1 MTEFA
6 KATEYAESTGILFQ
20 HDGAPVPLVGVEVQ
34 GDIAGSGAK
43 VKISQSFINTEKK
56 PIEAVYKFPLP
67 ENAAICGFRALI
79 DGRIIEGVIEEKEKA
94 FEKYD
99 KALEDGHK
107 AQLLDEERP
116 NIFTL
121 SVGNI
126 QPGGTVII
134 EINYVTLLESY
145 NSEVRFCLPT
155 TISPRFTPASQKD
168 DNGIPV
174 SDIVNPPFAMSVPYG
189 LSINIHIH
197 GRKSITSIESPS
209 HTINTKF
216 EGDDAVVS
224 FSSGKAAMDR
234 DFILTVAYEKKF
246 ASKAFLSKNND
257 ETFIQ
262 IHLMTDEMDEL
273 GKTGN
278 APQKKEIIFVL
289 DCSGSMQGESITE
302 AKKALEI
309 LIRALGA
316 NTTFNIYRF
325 GGNFDHLYRQSKS
338 YNEKSMKEALKYLS
352 KTDADMGGTEVLT
365 VLEDIYKTR
374 PADGFQKQIFLL
386 TDGQIS
392 NEDDV
397 MLLVGCHNLTTT
409 LSTVGI
415 GSGPNEFLIGGV
427 ARAAGGSSEMIAP
440 QERIESKVLR
450 LFQRVMAGRIDNLKI
465 DFGVAAEQTP
475 TDPIVYRNQGA
486 SIFARIKSGELK
498 NKSVKVQQYNNE
510 GETLREWNLEIEE
523 VNDQEMPLSKLWAR
537 EKIREIEEEGGAGD
551 GSRQHAR
558 IDKRKRDRAMEMSRQ
573 YGVISRSTSFIGIE
587 KTADAKAKDSDMV
600 LRVVPTSI
608 TSGWHGLRSQIQF
621 SINDAPRYMRRDT
634 VQYSIRQMPDAHVRE
649 PEDIIPS
656 FLRDQRKGNAFS
668 KTFDAASQVVRNTLS
683 RFRKKDD
690 ELFDILSLQKS
701 GGGFDTGR
709 VIDDLLNIDSSGW
722 RAIADST
729 NVKDN
734 SDLMSMLMTAVVL
747 ALLEEKFGAR
757 KSEWDGIISK
767 SRLWLKEQVARVKP
781 TVDREPLYDW
791 AKNFVREKLIS

>member
-1 MTEFA
+1 M
-6 KATEYAESTGILFQ
+6 TEYAEPTGILFQ
-20 HDGAPVPLVGVEVQ
+20 QDGKPVPLAGVEVR

-56 PIEAVYKFPLP
+56 SIEAVYKFPLP
-67 ENAAICGFRALI
+67 ENAAVCGFRANI

-94 FEKYD
+94 FELYD
-99 KALEDGHK
+99 KALEDGHR

-126 QPGGTVII
+126 QPGGSVII
-134 EINYVTLLESY
+134 EITCITLLESC

-155 TISPRFTPASQKD
+155 TISPRFTPTSQKD
-168 DNGIPV
+168 LNGIPV
-174 SDIVNPPFAMSVPYG
+174 SDIVNPPFALSVPYG
-189 LSINIHIH
+189 LTIDIHIH
-197 GRKSITSIESPS
+197 GRKAIASIESPS

-224 FSSGKAAMDR
+224 FSSGKTAMDR

-246 ASKAFLSKNND
+246 AAKAFLSKNND
-257 ETFIQ
+257 EKFIQ
-262 IHLMTDEMDEL
+262 IFIMPDEMDE
-273 GKTGN
+273 TGN
-278 APQKKEIIFVL
+278 TPQKKEIIFVL
-289 DCSGSMQGESITE
+289 DCSGSMQGESIAE

-325 GGNFDHLYRQSKS
+325 GGNFDRLFRHSKT

-352 KTDADMGGTEVLT
+352 NTDADKGGTEILP
-365 VLEDIYKTR
+365 VLEDIYETR

-392 NEDDV
+392 NEDEV
-397 MLLVGCHNLTTT
+397 MSLVGCHHLTST

-415 GSGPNEFLIGGV
+415 GSGPNEFLIRGV
-427 ARAAGGSSEMIAP
+427 ARATGGSSEMIAP
-440 QERIESKVLR
+440 KERIEPKVLR
-450 LFQRVMAGRIDNLKI
+450 LFQRIIAGRIDKLKI
-465 DFGVAAEQTP
+465 DFGAAAEQAP
-475 TDPIVYRNQGA
+475 SNPVVYRNQGA
-486 SIFARIKSGELK
+486 SIFARIKSGGLK
-498 NKSVKVQQYNNE
+498 NKSVKVQQYNSE

-537 EKIREIEEEGGAGD
+537 EKIREIEEAGGVGD

-558 IDKRKRDRAMEMSRQ
+558 IDKRKRDEAIEMSHQ

-587 KTADAKAKDSDMV
+587 KTEDARAKDTDMV

-608 TSGWHGLRSQIQF
+608 TSGWHGLRSQMQF

-634 VQYSIRQMPDAHVRE
+634 AQYSIRQMPDAHVSE

-656 FLRDQRKGNAFS
+656 FLRDQRKGSAFS
-668 KTFDAASQVVRNTLS
+668 KPFDAAVTAVRNTLS
-683 RFRKKDD
+683 RLRKKDD

-709 VIDDLLNIDSSGW
+709 VIEDLLNLDPSGW
-722 RAIADST
+722 RAIADRT

-757 KSEWDGIISK
+757 KNEWDGIISK

-781 TVDREPLYDW
+781 TVDGEPLEDW
-791 AKNFVREKLIS
+791 AKKFVRERLIT